1 MTATVTTMRPP
12 MRLLDA
18 GDGGPVLDERVL
30 LDTLLGTLLDA
41 LPLPPGGGPARA
53 LELGCGTGR
62 QTRLL
67 AAGGRFGSILALE
80 VDRIQHE
87 KNLAIDDLPGVQF
100 ALGGAEAIP
109 APDASVDAVFLFKS
123 LHHVPLDLLNQA
135 FEEMHRVLAPGG
147 LVYISE
153 PVFGGDY
160 NAILRLF
167 HDEEKVRAAAFE
179 ATREAVD
186 KGLFELVSETFFR
199 AKVKYR
205 SFADFEQKVIQVTH
219 TEHRLSPEL
228 YEKVRAAFEAH
239 LGENGAEF
247 LAPFRVDLLRKA

>member
-1 MTATVTTMRPP
+1 MRPP

-41 LPLPPGGGPARA
+41 LPPSPGGGPARA

-87 KNLAIDDLPGVQF
+87 KNLAIDDLPGVPSVRF

-109 APDASVDAVFLFKS
+109 APSASVDAVFLFKS
-123 LHHVPLDLLNQA
+123 LHHVPLDLLSRA

-160 NAILRLF
+160 NEILRLF
-167 HDEEKVRAAAFE
+167 HDEERVRAAAFE
-179 ATREAVD
+179 ATRAAVD
-186 KGLFELVSETFFR
+186 RGLFELVSETFFR
-199 AKVKYR
+199 SKVKYR
-205 SFADFEQKVIQVTH
+205 SFAEFEQKVIQVTH

-228 YEKVRAAFEAH
+228 HARVRTAFEAH
-239 LGENGAEF
+239 LRPDGAAEF

>member
-1 MTATVTTMRPP
+1 MTP
-12 MRLLDA
+12 MRIADA
-18 GDGGPVLDERVL
+18 DGGPVLDERVL
-30 LDTLLGTLLDA
+30 LDA
-41 LPLPPGGGPARA
+41 LPLASTPARA

-67 AAGGRFGSILALE
+67 AAGGRFAAILALE
-80 VDRIQHE
+80 VDRIQHDR
-87 KNLAIDDLPGVQF
+87 NLLVDDLPGVRF
-100 ALGGAEAIP
+100 ALGGAEQIP

-123 LHHVPLDLLNQA
+123 LHHVPLDLLGQA
-135 FEEMHRVLAPGG
+135 FAELHRVLAPGG

-160 NAILRLF
+160 NEILRLF
-167 HDEEKVRAAAFE
+167 HNEEKVRVAAFE
-179 ATREAVD
+179 ATRAAVD
-186 KGLFELVSETFFR
+186 AGSFELLSQTFFR

-219 TEHRLSPEL
+219 TEHRLSPAL
-228 YEKVRAAFEAH
+228 YAQVRSAFEAH
-239 LGENGAEF
+239 LGPDGANF

>member
-1 MTATVTTMRPP
+1 MTP
-12 MRLLDA
+12 MRIADA
-18 GDGGPVLDERVL
+18 DGGPVLDERVL
-30 LDTLLGTLLDA
+30 LDA
-41 LPLPPGGGPARA
+41 LPLASTPARA

-67 AAGGRFGSILALE
+67 AAGGRFASILALE
-80 VDRIQHE
+80 VDRIQHDR
-87 KNLAIDDLPGVQF
+87 NLLVDDLPGVRF
-100 ALGGAEAIP
+100 ALGGAEQIP

-123 LHHVPLDLLNQA
+123 LHHVPLDLLGQA
-135 FEEMHRVLAPGG
+135 FAEMHRVLAPGG

-160 NAILRLF
+160 NEILRLF
-167 HDEEKVRAAAFE
+167 HNEEKVRAAAFA
-179 ATREAVD
+179 ATRAAVD
-186 KGLFELVSETFFR
+186 EGSFELVSQTFFR

-219 TEHRLSPEL
+219 TEHRLSPAL
-228 YEKVRAAFEAH
+228 YAQVQSAFEAH
-239 LGENGAEF
+239 LGPDGANF

>member
-1 MTATVTTMRPP
+1 MTP
-12 MRLLDA
+12 MRIADA
-18 GDGGPVLDERVL
+18 DGGPVLDERVL
-30 LDTLLGTLLDA
+30 LDA
-41 LPLPPGGGPARA
+41 LPLASTPARA

-67 AAGGRFGSILALE
+67 AAGGRFASILALE
-80 VDRIQHE
+80 VDRIQHDR
-87 KNLAIDDLPGVQF
+87 NLLVDGLPGVRF
-100 ALGGAEAIP
+100 ALGGAEQIP

-123 LHHVPLDLLNQA
+123 LHHVPLELLGQA
-135 FEEMHRVLAPGG
+135 FTEMHRVLAPGG

-160 NAILRLF
+160 NEILRLF
-167 HDEEKVRAAAFE
+167 HNEEKVRAAAFE
-179 ATREAVD
+179 ATRAAVD
-186 KGLFELVSETFFR
+186 AGSFELVSQTFFR

-219 TEHRLSPEL
+219 TEHRLSPAL
-228 YEKVRAAFEAH
+228 HAQVQSAFEAH
-239 LGENGAEF
+239 LGPDGANF

>member
-1 MTATVTTMRPP
+1 MTP
-12 MRLLDA
+12 MRIADA
-18 GDGGPVLDERVL
+18 DGGPVLDERVL
-30 LDTLLGTLLDA
+30 LDA
-41 LPLPPGGGPARA
+41 LPLASTPARA

-67 AAGGRFGSILALE
+67 AAGGRFASILALE
-80 VDRIQHE
+80 VDRIQHDR
-87 KNLAIDDLPGVQF
+87 NLLADGLPGVRF
-100 ALGGAEAIP
+100 ALGGAERIP

-123 LHHVPLDLLNQA
+123 LHHVPLDLLGQA
-135 FEEMHRVLAPGG
+135 FAEMRRVLVPGG

-160 NAILRLF
+160 NEILRLF

-179 ATREAVD
+179 ATRAAVEA
-186 KGLFELVSETFFR
+186 GSFELVSQTFFR

-205 SFADFEQKVIQVTH
+205 SFAHFEQKVIQVTH
-219 TEHRLSPEL
+219 TEHRLSPAL
-228 YEKVRAAFEAH
+228 HAQVRSAFEAH
-239 LGENGAEF
+239 LGPDGANF

>member
-1 MTATVTTMRPP
+1 MTP
-12 MRLLDA
+12 MRIADA
-18 GDGGPVLDERVL
+18 DGGPVLDERVL
-30 LDTLLGTLLDA
+30 LDA
-41 LPLPPGGGPARA
+41 LPLASTPARA

-67 AAGGRFGSILALE
+67 AAGGRFAAILALE
-80 VDRIQHE
+80 VDRIQHDR
-87 KNLAIDDLPGVQF
+87 NLLVDDLPGVRF
-100 ALGGAEAIP
+100 ALGGAEQIP

-123 LHHVPLDLLNQA
+123 LHHVPLDLLGQA
-135 FEEMHRVLAPGG
+135 FAELHRVLAPGG

-160 NAILRLF
+160 NEILRLF
-167 HDEEKVRAAAFE
+167 HNEEKVRAAAFE
-179 ATREAVD
+179 ATRAAVD
-186 KGLFELVSETFFR
+186 AGSFELLSQTFFR

-219 TEHRLSPEL
+219 TEHRLSPAL
-228 YEKVRAAFEAH
+228 HAQVRSAFEAH
-239 LGENGAEF
+239 LGPDGANF